1 MELATH
7 FFHLIHQEKIP
18 STSSTSISDTSIKAL
33 LDTQKDILLA
43 LPPKLQA
50 LILSVHSTNVN
61 LYEKSQAFCSLY
73 SQCMPQYE
81 LNMESIKLLQYALL
95 SVVNAADLKH
105 LKAHILRLNAAELIT
120 NQHARSL
127 ANFFTQSAFQAQQVK
142 EEHKVLNL
150 KTLSNE
156 LAQILKRLYE
166 LKLHDK
172 YYKTLNQIYTNAQN
186 HKFSIGI
193 TGVLSAGKS
202 TFLNALLGKEVL
214 GSSTIPETAN
224 LTILKY
230 KDTESAEVF
239 FWNTGEWEELK
250 KAGQYDKSLQSF
262 VLESERIFGTRLNDY
277 ITNTTKSEVIT
288 LDNLSTYTS
297 ANHES
302 KLCNLVKEVTLLTPL
317 KFLQNGVEIVDTPG
331 LDDPI
336 TKREEITKAYITQCD
351 LLIHVMNASCVATQ
365 IDIDFILESL
375 LEQNISRLLIVL
387 TRIDLISEKE
397 LAQSLEYT
405 KTSLAAQLKKAE
417 YSGDIDSIIERIDFI
432 PVASFLALLHK
443 TNRGEEAIKQGFSLE
458 KTGIIAVENYLDK
471 MLLGENS
478 LKQKDILYLAYR
490 GFLKTIEQC
499 KEDMRLESILLNA
512 SENELE
518 EMIANLKTEHERLF
532 LQLDVKKQDLKA
544 KQNDIEEFLNV
555 LQKSMQK
562 SLKREQERLQTRIF
576 DEAVY
581 GYTHGN
587 PPSSERI
594 REILESGLSDCFSDV
609 SRDFKYKLA
618 KKITQ
623 ILLDEHTDI
632 KQPKVSFHAPKEQIT
647 QSVAKLKDSIPK
659 LINAYGKGREN
670 ELSIKLQEI
679 FNQSFELFTQVLM
692 GKNKEVETKFLE
704 YFSQI
709 LQAQEEILKTQI
721 AEKDSI
727 LQNTLEKRQQNYT
740 QEMRDSMQAKQK
752 ELTHIAEELAYITQ
766 ALK

>member
-1 MELATH
+1 MEIVSH
-7 FFHLIHQEKIP
+7 FSQLIYQEKIP
-18 STSSTSISDTSIKAL
+18 NNLADTLKNLIN
-33 LDTQKDILLA
+33 TQKDTLLS

-50 LILSVHSTNVN
+50 LILSTHSTNIN
-61 LYEKSQAFCSLY
+61 LYEKSETFRSIY
-73 SQCMPQYE
+73 TQCMPQYK
-81 LNMESIKLLQYALL
+81 LDIESIKLLQYALL
-95 SVVNAADLKH
+95 SVVNAAELKH

-127 ANFFTQSAFQAQQVK
+127 ANFCTQSAFQAQQVK
-142 EEHKVLNL
+142 EEHKILNL
-150 KTLSNE
+150 KTLSIE
-156 LAQILKRLYE
+156 LSQILKRLHE

-172 YYKTLNQIYTNAQN
+172 YYNTLNTIYTNAQN

-202 TFLNALLGKEVL
+202 TFLNALLGKEIL

-239 FWNTGEWEELK
+239 FWNTNEWEELK

-262 VLESERIFGTRLNDY
+262 VVESERIFGDRLKSY
-277 ITNTTKSEVIT
+277 IADTTKSESIT
-288 LDNLSTYTS
+288 LDKLSTYTS

-302 KLCNLVKEVTLLTPL
+302 KLCNLVKEVALFTPL

-336 TKREEITKAYITQCD
+336 TKREEITKDYITQCD

-375 LEQNISRLLIVL
+375 LGQNISRLLIVL
-387 TRIDLISEKE
+387 TRIDLIGEKE

-405 KTSLAAQLKKAE
+405 KTSLATQLKKAE

-443 TNRGEEAIKQGFSLE
+443 TNREEEALNQGFSLE
-458 KTGIIAVENYLDK
+458 KTGILAVEEYLDK

-478 LKQKDILYLAYR
+478 MKQKDILYLAYR

-499 KEDMRLESILLNA
+499 REEMRIESSLLNA

-518 EMIANLKTEHERLF
+518 EMIANLKKEQNKLS
-532 LQLDVKKQDLKA
+532 LQLDSKKQELNA
-544 KQNDIEEFLNV
+544 KQDEMQEFLSV
-555 LQKSMQK
+555 LQNSMQK

-581 GYTHGN
+581 GYTHGTQVD
-587 PPSSERI
+587 SKRI
-594 REILESGLSDCFSDV
+594 EEILESGLSDCFSDV

-623 ILLDEHTDI
+623 ILLDENSDI
-632 KQPKVSFHAPKEQIT
+632 KQPKVSFHAPKEQISK
-647 QSVAKLKDSIPK
+647 SVATLKDSIPK
-659 LINAYGKGREN
+659 AISSCGKGREN

-679 FNQSFELFTQVLM
+679 FNESFKLFTQILM
-692 GKNKEVETKFLE
+692 EKNKEVETKFLE

-721 AEKDSI
+721 TEKDSL
-727 LQNTLEKRQQNYT
+727 LQDTLEKRKQNYT
-740 QEMRDSMQAKQK
+740 QEMRDAMQTKQT